1 MADAAPN
8 ERTRLVRREGVAPA
22 DDYDEEGVDGAQMHK
37 IILACSWSWFMWNVM
52 YTMIIPML
60 PVYGQDFGLSTFQ
73 KGLILGS
80 LQFGFLCGVAI
91 FSGGMRPDMAI
102 KIGGAAYIIGPAL
115 IALDPGLTM
124 LVIGRIIEGF
134 GAAPLIITHD
144 AIMARRLAPHQKG
157 RAYGIKGAI
166 GTSGLF
172 FGPIIGSV
180 LYAQYGLR
188 GPMICISALGVL
200 GAGLYWNF
208 LPDECFED
216 RNKILD
222 SGTTF
227 KERSAHFGHNNLLH
241 LMMTIQLLT
250 FIIIGIFFL
259 IVPDFL
265 VNFWGV
271 TMNTMVMIWLSW
283 DIIKVLMG
291 VIGGGLTDSS
301 STWHVCFAGLIIQS
315 FMIFIV
321 SEAAGSSLNEGSGD
335 KAPDWKF
342 GWFVVSVA
350 ITLGLGTTIDG
361 FIGGPFVKLLTEIER
376 LLGQECYEELFTI
389 SVTVVAF
396 GEMAGNFYAG
406 WAYDYFGFN
415 LCTYGFAWC
424 HLIGML
430 CCGYGIQGSVRPL
443 FETEKKGLD
452 DPDAV

>member
-1 MADAAPN
+1 MADAAAD

-22 DDYDEEGVDGAQMHK
+22 DDYDDEGADPVQMHK
-37 IILACSWSWFMWNVM
+37 IITACSWSWFMWNVM

-60 PVYGQDFGLSTFQ
+60 PVYKKDFGLTTFQ
-73 KGLILGS
+73 AGLILGS
-80 LQFGFLCGVAI
+80 LQFGFLMGVAI
-91 FSGGMRPDMAI
+91 FSGGMRPQSAI
-102 KIGGAAYIIGPAL
+102 KIGAVCYIVGPAI
-115 IALDPGLTM
+115 IAADPGLMT
-124 LVIGRIIEGF
+124 LVIGRLIEGF

-144 AIMARRLAPHQKG
+144 SVMARKLAPHQKG

-180 LYAQYGLR
+180 LYQQGGLR
-188 GPMICISALGVL
+188 APMICITVLGVL
-200 GAGLYWNF
+200 GAGLYWGF
-208 LPDECFED
+208 LPPETFEE
-216 RNKILD
+216 REKILD

-227 KERSAHFGHNNLLH
+227 KERSVHFTHTPLLH
-241 LMMTIQLLT
+241 AMMTIQLLT

-265 VNFWGV
+265 FNFWNISMS
-271 TMNTMVMIWLSW
+271 TMIMMWLGW
-283 DIIKVLMG
+283 DVLKVIMG
-291 VIGGGLTDSS
+291 CIGGGLTDVA

-321 SEAAGSSLNEGSGD
+321 SEAAGSAQNE
-335 KAPDWKF
+335 KQDWKF

-361 FIGGPFVKLLTEIER
+361 FIGGPFVKLLTEVER
-376 LLGQECYEELFTI
+376 LLGHECYEELFTI

-406 WAYDYFGFN
+406 WAYDAMGFN

-430 CCGYGIQGSVRPL
+430 VCGYTIQGLVRPL
-443 FETEKKGLD
+443 FDSEKRGLD
-452 DPDAV
+452 DPNAV